1 MLDKEIIEYKNKFY
15 KICEG
20 KRFKNFISKY
30 EKERKALLLKLLAH
44 ECIAIS
50 ATMVSFVFCWKF
62 NNIFTSALFVACY
75 LSIAVMPYLF
85 NWEYV
90 WEIKG
95 KSIKKVMKILG
106 DISWDRYGS
115 EVISSSYIKRS
126 KLFGEFTDRHDGDN
140 FTGTYK
146 DVEFDMSETSLS
158 YQETKNGKSQFE
170 YPVFKGV
177 LLKMKLNKNFKG
189 CTIISSK
196 GDIMINRRKFAFCF
210 KVLIVMFYVFLFYLY
225 CENTLPFFQKLNL
238 TNTEVILLY
247 WIPAAVIF
255 VILFIGNL
263 FIGKKYELPQI
274 KLEDPVFNKK
284 YRAYSSDEVE
294 GRYLITTAFMERFKN
309 IQTVFGTKLVKC
321 SFFDEY
327 LMFSILSLKNY
338 FEIGNLFV
346 SLDNPKQFERLFDE
360 IISIYLL
367 IDHFKLDEKTG
378 M

>member
-20 KRFKNFISKY
+20 KRFKNFITKY
-30 EKERKALLLKLLAH
+30 EKERKALQLKLLAH
-44 ECIAIS
+44 ECIAILVTVLS
-50 ATMVSFVFCWKF
+50 LAVCWKF
-62 NNIFTSALFVACY
+62 NNGFTSALFIACFM
-75 LSIAVMPYLF
+75 SIVLMPFKF

-90 WEIKG
+90 WKIKE
-95 KSIKKVMKILG
+95 KSIKKIMKILG
-106 DISWDRYGS
+106 DISWDRYGG
-115 EVISSSYIKRS
+115 EVISSSYIKKS

-158 YQETKNGKSQFE
+158 RKDPDKNKIFLND

-189 CTIISSK
+189 CTIIASK
-196 GDIMINRRKFAFCF
+196 GDFMIQERKFAFGF
-210 KVLIVMFYVFLFYLY
+210 RILLFLFYVFFVYVCFAKSLLV
-225 CENTLPFFQKLNL
+225 NVSL
-238 TNTEVILLY
+238 TEIILLY
-247 WIPAAVIF
+247 WVPVTVIF
-255 VILFIGNL
+255 VILFIGSL

-274 KLEDPVFNKK
+274 KLEDTVFDKK

-321 SFFDEY
+321 SFFNEY
-327 LMFSILSLKNY
+327 LMFSILSLKNH
-338 FEIGNLFV
+338 FEIGNLFI
-346 SLDNPKQFERLFDE
+346 SLDNPKQFERLFNE

-367 IDHFKLDEKTG
+367 IDYFKLDEKTG
-378 M
+378 L